1 MSSDQLFAS
10 FVREAEDLL
19 DALDAGLL
27 ELEGGTDDPDL
38 VDRLFRSAHT
48 LKGNAG
54 MVGFNDAVQLTHVLE
69 NVLDRLRSR
78 TLSVSAE
85 VLEPLFSGVDI
96 LRAMTE
102 SFCSGQPVERSE
114 RYDEL
119 VVELARLG
127 GKEEEALAPMTE
139 RTLEVRLHY
148 QTTAWQGDEDLAS
161 LLDELSL
168 IGELSEVE
176 TLFDRVS
183 ALDEPVLDDARLGLR
198 VLLRT
203 TQGPMA
209 VMGVCFLSVEEED
222 LVITDVTDGKN
233 EVYSLDA
240 AANEKAEERL
250 QRPPGELPGTPR
262 NDTATATGRDAPSA
276 ARAAPTSTL
285 RVETSK
291 LDSLVDLV
299 GELVI
304 GISQVRQPG
313 QRNEA
318 DQLAA
323 VERLEGLGRELQEQV
338 MELRMVPVQE
348 TFERYRRP
356 LRDLSKELNKPFE
369 FIIEGGETQ
378 IDKRMVDS
386 LVDPLKHMLR
396 NSVSHGLEDAE
407 ARSASSKPEV
417 GTIRLSASQREGAV
431 VIEIADDGRGI
442 DASKIRKKAEER
454 GLVLPEQE
462 LTETQCLDLIFLPGF
477 STADEVSEISGRGV
491 GMDVVRRSL
500 QALRGSVE
508 IDTRM
513 GVGTTFRIRLP
524 LTLAIVD
531 GMNVKVGVENV
542 TIPVRSVVE
551 LIAFESISI
560 QRTEGSREYVDVRD
574 QLLPI
579 LRLDE
584 FLGLEKSDTR
594 KEERHIVVVETE
606 KRRFGLVV
614 DAVLG
619 MSQAVIKP
627 LDQSYRLV
635 ERMEEEF
642 FRPRS
647 ISGAAILGDG
657 NVGIILDVHGL
668 ESSVFEAA

>member
-10 FVREAEDLL
+10 FVREAEELFDDL
-19 DALDAGLL
+19 DSGLL
-27 ELEGGTDDPDL
+27 ELEQGRDDPDL

-78 TLSVSAE
+78 TLAVSPE
-85 VLEPLFSGVDI
+85 VLEPLFRGVDV
-96 LRAMTE
+96 LRAMTS
-102 SFCSGQPVERSE
+102 SFCAGQTVERSE
-114 RYDEL
+114 HYDEL
-119 VVELARLG
+119 VLELARLG
-127 GKEEEALAPMTE
+127 GKEEEALAPMIA
-139 RTLEVRLHY
+139 RTLDVRLYY
-148 QTTAWQGDEDLAS
+148 QASAWQGDEDLAS
-161 LLDELSL
+161 LLEELSL

-176 TLFDRVS
+176 TLFDRVVP
-183 ALDEPVLDDARLGLR
+183 LDQPILEAARLGLR

-222 LVITDVTDGKN
+222 LIITDVTDGKN

-240 AANEKAEERL
+240 AANEKAEERK
-250 QRPPGELPGTPR
+250 QQPGLKLP
-262 NDTATATGRDAPSA
+262 PSA
-276 ARAAPTSTL
+276 GKQNASAAGPDASTVARATPTSTL
-285 RVETSK
+285 RVETVK

-313 QRNEA
+313 QQNEA
-318 DQLAA
+318 DQVAA
-323 VERLEGLGRELQEQV
+323 IERLEGLGRELQEQV
-338 MELRMVPVQE
+338 MALRMVPVQE
-348 TFERYRRP
+348 TFERFRRP
-356 LRDLSKELNKPFE
+356 LRDLSKELNKQIDFQ
-369 FIIEGGETQ
+369 IEGGETQ

-396 NSVSHGLEDAE
+396 NSVSHGLEDTDE
-407 ARSASSKPEV
+407 RSTSDKPEV
-417 GTIRLSASQREGAV
+417 GTIRLSATQREGAV

-442 DASKIRKKAEER
+442 DASKIRRKAEER

-462 LTETQCLDLIFLPGF
+462 LTEAQCLDLIFLPGF
-477 STADEVSEISGRGV
+477 STAEEVSEISGRGV
-491 GMDVVRRSL
+491 GMDVVRRSI

-508 IDTRM
+508 IATQL
-513 GVGTTFRIRLP
+513 GQGTTFRIRLP

-531 GMNVKVGVENV
+531 GMNVRVGSENV

-551 LIAFESISI
+551 LIALESVSI
-560 QRTEGSREYVDVRD
+560 QRTEGTRQYVDVRD

-579 LRLDE
+579 LNLDE
-584 FLGLEKSDTR
+584 FLGLEKSDIKTDQ
-594 KEERHIVVVETE
+594 RHIVVVETE

-627 LDQSYRLV
+627 LDQSYQLV
-635 ERMEEEF
+635 ERMEEAF